1 MGESLHGACTIIPLR
16 FSAFP
21 HLCGLRVSEADASVH
36 EESPKGVQLY
46 LSERFQKDPVHS
58 AL

>member
-1 MGESLHGACTIIPLR
+1 MGESLHGTRTIIPLR

-21 HLCGLRVSEADASVH
+21 HLCGLRVSEAEASVQ
-36 EESPKGVQLY
+36 EESPKGIQLY
-46 LSERFQKDPVHS
+46 LSEHFQKDPVHS